1 MVYLSLD
8 TFTFFPLRF
17 RSSAISSLWLM
28 MAALGIFS
36 SFTFG
41 FGGGAN
47 LSDEDGAD

>member
-17 RSSAISSLWLM
+17 RSSAISSLW
-28 MAALGIFS
+28 MAALRIFS
-36 SFTFG
+36 SFSFG